1 MYELLRNVWVMGR
14 VATER
19 ITAAIVAAV
28 NQRRISA
35 EQADSIFALE
45 RGG

>member
-28 NQRRISA
+28 NQGRITA
-35 EQADSIFALE
+35 EQANEILSLP
-45 RGG
+45 RG